1 MVKALLKQ
9 TNRRTYAG
17 FRNYVLIFLLLDT
30 EMRIGEFLGLR
41 VDAIDLM
48 GNIISLKAHE
58 TKGKR
63 ARQIPFS
70 QKTNRLI
77 RQLLVD
83 IEDFNSEYLFL
94 TVYGDRLGQ
103 QRFRNR
109 LKEYGEN
116 AEIEGVRV
124 SPHTCRHT
132 FSKNIEKWYTYK

>member
-1 MVKALLKQ
+1 
-9 TNRRTYAG
+9 
-17 FRNYVLIFLLLDT
+17 
-30 EMRIGEFLGLR
+30 MRIGEFLGLR

-63 ARQIPFS
+63 ARKIPFS

-132 FSKNIEKWYTYK
+132 YIFKKYREVVYL